1 MHIQVCIYM
10 RDMIPVNILYICI
23 YIGQHVQ
30 RRALL
35 RMDMCLT
42 LHRIYRG
49 FSRTCVRGMICVCIL
64 YNKVER
70 FKDMDTCVCILARA
84 IRMILMS

>member
-1 MHIQVCIYM
+1 MVCVRHDIYIQIY
-10 RDMIPVNILYICI
+10 IYICI
-23 YIGQHVQ
+23 CIGQHVQ
-30 RRALL
+30 RRALFS
-35 RMDMCLT
+35 MHICLT
-42 LHRIYRG
+42 LHRMYRG
-49 FSRTCVRGMICVCIL
+49 FSRTCVRGMICVYIL